1 MYIAIGE
8 DFAVRDRNIIGIFDL
23 DNTTTSIKT
32 RDFLKRA
39 ENEGQVLSV
48 TQDIPKAFVLT
59 QEYGMDRVFL
69 TQFSSQTLEKRM
81 QKSNL

>member
-23 DNTTTSIKT
+23 DNTTTSKKT
-32 RDFLKRA
+32 RDFLKHA
-39 ENEGQVLSV
+39 ETEGQVLSV

-59 QEYGMDRVFL
+59 PEYGMDRVFL

>member
-1 MYIAIGE
+1 MYIDIGK
-8 DFAVRDRNIIGIFDL
+8 DMAVRASAVVGVFDL

-59 QEYGMDRVFL
+59 QEYGMDKIFL
-69 TQFSSQTLEKRM
+69 TQFSTQTLEKRAE
-81 QKSNL
+81 KGNY

>member
-1 MYIAIGE
+1 MYISIGN
-8 DFAVRDRNIIGIFDL
+8 DFAVRESTIIGIFDL

-59 QEYGMDRVFL
+59 QEYGMDKIFL
-69 TQFSSQTLEKRM
+69 TQFSTQTLEKRAE
-81 QKSNL
+81 KGNY

>member
-23 DNTTTSIKT
+23 DNTTTSKKT
-32 RDFLKRA
+32 RDFLKHA
-39 ENEGQVLSV
+39 ETEGQVLSV